1 MRTHLL
7 RHLGLAFT
15 VAVTAHAQ
23 NSGDKVP
30 GRFIVELRSGTS
42 VPAVVA
48 KHAVLPDVV
57 YSDAFRGFAGD
68 LPPGKAAA
76 LKQDPSVLS
85 VVEDRVIAAH
95 GRPTTGGGGGGG
107 GTITRT
113 AEVLPAG
120 VARIGAIPGVIA
132 QTGSGIGVA
141 VVDTGV
147 DFKHPDLVLG
157 AKSFKAIISRTK
169 LQLSEGPTVGQ
180 DDNGHGT
187 HVGGIIAARRDG
199 YDVIG
204 VAPAATL
211 YAVKVLDSAGSG
223 YDSTVIAGL
232 DWVAKNAATVVPPI
246 KVVNMSLGRPGTLGD
261 NSTYRNAIKKLR
273 DLGITVVVSAGNDQ
287 SKEVSAV
294 VPATYPE
301 VIAVAST
308 SAKAGKDDIGWFIG
322 SDTASYFT
330 TDGAFNSTT
339 GIGVTVSAPGE
350 DQEDIVSG
358 YIQSVGIL
366 STRLGGGTTRMS
378 GTSMSS
384 PHTAGV
390 VALLYQQAGGAISPE
405 TVRSKIMTTA
415 MKAGSAPFNSPTSSY
430 TFDGVREGVLDALN
444 ATGTTLP

>member
-1 MRTHLL
+1 MSNHLF
-7 RHLGLAFT
+7 RNLGLALS
-15 VAVTAHAQ
+15 VAVSAHAQ
-23 NSGDKVP
+23 NSGEKVP
-30 GRFIVELRSGTS
+30 GRFIVELKPGAS

-57 YSDAFRGFAGD
+57 FSDAFRGFAGD
-68 LPPGKAAA
+68 LTPGKAAA
-76 LKQDPSVLS
+76 LKLDPSVLS
-85 VVEDRVIAAH
+85 VVEDRVIGAH
-95 GRPTTGGGGGGG
+95 ARTRTGSG

-187 HVGGIIAARRDG
+187 HVGGIIAARNDG

-204 VAPAATL
+204 VAPEATL

-261 NSTYRNAIKKLR
+261 NSTYRTAIKKLR

-308 SAKAGKDDIGWFIG
+308 TAKAGKDDIGWFIG
-322 SDTASYFT
+322 SDTASYFS
-330 TDGAFNSTT
+330 TDGAYNSTT
-339 GIGVTVSAPGE
+339 GIGVSISAPGE

-358 YIQSVGIL
+358 TIQSVGIL

-384 PHTAGV
+384 PHTTGV

-405 TVRSKIMTTA
+405 TVRSKIMSTA
-415 MKAGSAPFNSPTSSY
+415 IKIGSAPFNSPASGY

>member
-1 MRTHLL
+1 MMSTHLF
-7 RHLGLAFT
+7 RNLGLAFS
-15 VAVTAHAQ
+15 VAVSAHAQ
-23 NSGDKVP
+23 NFGDKVP
-30 GRFIVELRSGTS
+30 GRFIVELKPGAS

-57 YSDAFRGFAGD
+57 FSDAFRGFAGD

-85 VVEDRVIAAH
+85 VVEDRLIGAH
-95 GRPTTGGGGGGG
+95 GKPTAGGG
-107 GTITRT
+107 GTGTITRA

-132 QTGSGIGVA
+132 QTGKGIGVA

-169 LQLSEGPTVGQ
+169 LQLSEGTTVGQ

-187 HVGGIIAARRDG
+187 HVGGIIAARQDG

-204 VAPAATL
+204 VAPQATL

-232 DWVAKNAATVVPPI
+232 DWVARNAATVVPPI

-261 NSTYRNAIKKLR
+261 NSSYRTAVKKLR

-308 SAKAGKDDIGWFIG
+308 SAKDGTDDIGWFIG

-339 GIGVTVSAPGE
+339 GIGVSISAPGE
-350 DQEDIVSG
+350 DQENIVSG

-405 TVRSKIMTTA
+405 TVRSKIMTSA
-415 MKAGSAPFNSPTSSY
+415 LKIGSAPFNSPTSSY
-430 TFDGVREGVLDALN
+430 TFDGVREGVLDALG
-444 ATGTTLP
+444 ATGTTVP

>member
-1 MRTHLL
+1 ML
-7 RHLGLAFT
+7 
-15 VAVTAHAQ
+15 
-23 NSGDKVP
+23 
-30 GRFIVELRSGTS
+30 
-42 VPAVVA
+42 
-48 KHAVLPDVV
+48 
-57 YSDAFRGFAGD
+57 
-68 LPPGKAAA
+68 
-76 LKQDPSVLS
+76 
-85 VVEDRVIAAH
+85 
-95 GRPTTGGGGGGG
+95 
-107 GTITRT
+107 
-113 AEVLPAG
+113 
-120 VARIGAIPGVIA
+120 
-132 QTGSGIGVA
+132 
-141 VVDTGV
+141 
-147 DFKHPDLVLG
+147 
-157 AKSFKAIISRTK
+157 KAIISRTK
-169 LQLSEGPTVGQ
+169 LTTSEGPTVGQ

-187 HVGGIIAARRDG
+187 HVGGIIAARHDG

-204 VAPAATL
+204 VAPEATL

-261 NSTYRNAIKKLR
+261 NSSYRTAIKKLR

-308 SAKAGKDDIGWFIG
+308 SAKDGVDDIGWFIG

-339 GIGVTVSAPGE
+339 GIGVTISAPGE

-405 TVRSKIMTTA
+405 TVRSKIMSTA
-415 MKAGSAPFNSPTSSY
+415 MKTGSAPFNSPTSSY

>member
-1 MRTHLL
+1 MSTPTFRI
-7 RHLGLAFT
+7 LGLAFT
-15 VAVTAHAQ
+15 AALTAHAQ

-30 GRFIVELRSGTS
+30 GRYIVELKPGAS

-57 YSDAFRGFAGD
+57 FSDAFRGFAGD
-68 LPPGKAAA
+68 IPPGKVGA
-76 LKQDPSVLS
+76 LKLDPSVLS
-85 VVEDRVIAAH
+85 VVEDRVIGAH
-95 GRPTTGGGGGGG
+95 ARTTAGSG
-107 GTITRT
+107 GTVTRA

-132 QTGSGIGVA
+132 QTGRGIGVA

-157 AKSFKAIISRTK
+157 AKSFKAIISRNK
-169 LQLSEGPTVGQ
+169 LQLSEGTTVGQ

-187 HVGGIIAARRDG
+187 HVGGIIAARHDG

-204 VAPAATL
+204 VAPEATL

-261 NSTYRNAIKKLR
+261 NSSYRNAVKKLR

-308 SAKAGKDDIGWFIG
+308 SAKDGTDDIGWFIG

-339 GIGVTVSAPGE
+339 GIGVTISAPGE
-350 DQEDIVSG
+350 DQENIVSG
-358 YIQSVGIL
+358 YIQTVGIL

-384 PHTAGV
+384 PHTTGV

-415 MKAGSAPFNSPTSSY
+415 SKIGSAPFNSPTASY
-430 TFDGVREGVLDALN
+430 SFDGVREGVLDAMG

>member
-1 MRTHLL
+1 MSNHLL
-7 RHLGLAFT
+7 RTLGLALT
-15 VAVTAHAQ
+15 ATLTAHAQ

-30 GRFIVELRSGTS
+30 GRFIVELKPGAS

-48 KHAVLPDVV
+48 QHAVLPDVV
-57 YSDAFRGFAGD
+57 FSDAFRGFAGD
-68 LPPGKAAA
+68 LPPGKAEA
-76 LKQDPSVLS
+76 LKRDPSVLS
-85 VVEDRVIAAH
+85 VVEDRVIGAH
-95 GRPTTGGGGGGG
+95 ARPKTGGGG
-107 GTITRT
+107 TVTRA

-120 VARIGAIPGVIA
+120 VARIGAIPGVIT

-157 AKSFKAIISRTK
+157 AKSFKAIISRNK
-169 LQLSEGPTVGQ
+169 LQTSEGPTVGQ

-187 HVGGIIAARRDG
+187 HVGGIIAARHDG
-199 YDVIG
+199 YDVVG
-204 VAPAATL
+204 VAPEATL
-211 YAVKVLDSAGSG
+211 YAVKVLDGAGSG

-261 NSTYRNAIKKLR
+261 NTSYRSAVKKLR

-287 SKEVSAV
+287 SQEVSAV

-308 SAKAGKDDIGWFIG
+308 SAKDGTDDIGWFIG

-330 TDGAFNSTT
+330 TDGAFNATT
-339 GIGVTVSAPGE
+339 GIGVTISAPGE

-358 YIQSVGIL
+358 YIQTVGIL

-378 GTSMSS
+378 GTSMAS

-390 VALLYQQAGGAISPE
+390 VALLYQQAGGVITPE
-405 TVRSKIMTTA
+405 TVRSTIMTTA
-415 MKAGSAPFNSPTSSY
+415 SKIGSAPFNSPTTSY

-444 ATGTTLP
+444 ATGATLP

>member
-1 MRTHLL
+1 MSTHFL
-7 RHLGLAFT
+7 RNLGLAFT
-15 VAVTAHAQ
+15 AAVTAHAQ

-30 GRFIVELRSGTS
+30 GRFIVELKPGES

-57 YSDAFRGFAGD
+57 FSDAFRGFAGD
-68 LPPGKAAA
+68 LPPGKEAA

-85 VVEDRVIAAH
+85 VVEDRVITAH
-95 GRPTTGGGGGGG
+95 ARTRTGSG

-169 LQLSEGPTVGQ
+169 LQISEGPTVGQ

-187 HVGGIIAARRDG
+187 HVGGIIAARHDG

-204 VAPAATL
+204 VAPEATL

-261 NSTYRNAIKKLR
+261 NSSYRTAVKKLR

-287 SKEVSAV
+287 SKEVSSV

-308 SAKAGKDDIGWFIG
+308 SAKDGTDDIGWFIG

-330 TDGAFNSTT
+330 TDGAYNSTT
-339 GIGVTVSAPGE
+339 GIGVSISAPGE
-350 DQEDIVSG
+350 DQENIVSG

-390 VALLYQQAGGAISPE
+390 VALMYQQAGGALSLE
-405 TVRSKIMTTA
+405 AARATLMSTASKI
-415 MKAGSAPFNSPTSSY
+415 GSAPFNSPTSSY
-430 TFDGVREGVLDALN
+430 TFDGVREGVLDALG
-444 ATGTTLP
+444 ATGATLP

>member
-1 MRTHLL
+1 MMSTQFFRN
-7 RHLGLAFT
+7 LGLAFS

-23 NSGDKVP
+23 NFGDKVP
-30 GRFIVELRSGTS
+30 GRFIVELKPGAS

-57 YSDAFRGFAGD
+57 FSDAFRGFAGD

-85 VVEDRVIAAH
+85 VVEDRVIGAH
-95 GRPTTGGGGGGG
+95 ARTPTGSG
-107 GTITRT
+107 GTVTRA

-169 LQLSEGPTVGQ
+169 LQLSEGTTVGQ

-187 HVGGIIAARRDG
+187 HVGGIIAARQDG

-204 VAPAATL
+204 VAPQATL

-232 DWVAKNAATVVPPI
+232 DWVARNAATVVPPI

-261 NSTYRNAIKKLR
+261 NSSYRTAVKKLR

-308 SAKAGKDDIGWFIG
+308 SAKDGTDDIGWFIG
-322 SDTASYFT
+322 ADTASYFT

-339 GIGVTVSAPGE
+339 GIGVTISAPGE
-350 DQEDIVSG
+350 DQENIVSG

-405 TVRSKIMTTA
+405 TVRSKLMTTA
-415 MKAGSAPFNSPTSSY
+415 LKIGSAPFNSPTTSY
-430 TFDGVREGVLDALN
+430 TFDGVREGVLDALG

>member
-1 MRTHLL
+1 MSIPTFRI
-7 RHLGLAFT
+7 LGLAFT
-15 VAVTAHAQ
+15 AALTAHAQ

-30 GRFIVELRSGTS
+30 GRYIVELKPGAS

-57 YSDAFRGFAGD
+57 FSDAFRGFAGD
-68 LPPGKAAA
+68 IPPGKVGA
-76 LKQDPSVLS
+76 LKLDPSVLS
-85 VVEDRVIAAH
+85 VVEDRVIGAH
-95 GRPTTGGGGGGG
+95 ARPKAGSG
-107 GTITRT
+107 GTVTRA

-157 AKSFKAIISRTK
+157 AKSFKAIVSRTK

-187 HVGGIIAARRDG
+187 HVGGIIAARHDG

-204 VAPAATL
+204 VAPEATL

-232 DWVAKNAATVVPPI
+232 DWVAKNAATLVPPI
-246 KVVNMSLGRPGTLGD
+246 KVVNMSLGRPGTVGD
-261 NSTYRNAIKKLR
+261 NTSYRNAVKKLR
-273 DLGITVVVSAGNDQ
+273 DLGITVVVSSGNDQ

-308 SAKAGKDDIGWFIG
+308 SAKDGTDDIGWFIG

-339 GIGVTVSAPGE
+339 GIGVTISAPGE
-350 DQEDIVSG
+350 DQENIVSG

-384 PHTAGV
+384 PHTTGV

-405 TVRSKIMTTA
+405 TVRSKLMTTA
-415 MKAGSAPFNSPTSSY
+415 SKIGSAPFNSPTTSY
-430 TFDGVREGVLDALN
+430 SFDGVREGVLDALG